1 MFTILFVPLHAVW
14 HKNNRVKISRILQRP
29 KNKPGFSGF
38 YKWHVCL
45 VGECALCL
53 KEVRAAGRRRSKF
66 GLVVVGIKRREEK
79 GSLERRKK

>member
-1 MFTILFVPLHAVW
+1 MACVF
-14 HKNNRVKISRILQRP
+14 
-29 KNKPGFSGF
+29 G
-38 YKWHVCL
+38 L

-66 GLVVVGIKRREEK
+66 GLVVVGKKRREEK

>member
-1 MFTILFVPLHAVW
+1 MACVF
-14 HKNNRVKISRILQRP
+14 
-29 KNKPGFSGF
+29 G
-38 YKWHVCL
+38 L

-53 KEVRAAGRRRSKF
+53 KEVRAAGRRRKSKF